1 MSIQHII
8 DIMKEL
14 KKNHDQILELSK
26 QKTEYVK
33 KGEMKQLQTLLLK
46 ERKVLRI
53 VEQQEQKRME
63 AVDAWLHNQ
72 DMGTD
77 KTTVTNMLNFVEN
90 EQDKQTLKHV
100 SLQLAETIVRLK
112 QQEKLNHDLI
122 AQSMQFVQLSMNL
135 LQPSIQNMNYGKKDD
150 TGSIKRSVFDSKA

>member
-1 MSIQHII
+1 
-8 DIMKEL
+8 MKEL
-14 KKNHDQILELSK
+14 KKNHDQMLDLSK

-33 KGEMKQLQTLLLK
+33 KSEMKQLQTLLLK

-77 KTTVTNMLNFVEN
+77 EATVTNMLNFVEN

-100 SLQLAETIVRLK
+100 SLQLAETIVKLK

-122 AQSMQFVQLSMNL
+122 TQSMQFVQLSMNL

-150 TGSIKRSVFDSKA
+150 AGSIKRSVFDSKA